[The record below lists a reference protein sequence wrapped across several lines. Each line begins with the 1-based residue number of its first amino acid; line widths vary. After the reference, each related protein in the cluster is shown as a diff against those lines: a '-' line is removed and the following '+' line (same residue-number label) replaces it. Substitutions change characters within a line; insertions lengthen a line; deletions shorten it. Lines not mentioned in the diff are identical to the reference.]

1 MKKGKLWHAVV
12 LMILGMWIITQF
24 EKWTLGEVIR

>member
-12 LMILGMWIITQF
+12 LMIFAMWIITQF
-24 EKWTLGEVIR
+24 EIYTLGEVIR